1 MTLIN
6 KDNLNTTINIAAVL
20 KGVLLTIVFSLFLS
34 VLTGVAYHF
43 SSLTDQ
49 SLPWFSV
56 AILAVSAFSGS
67 LYAGRQAGNKGLYH
81 GLAVGLLF
89 FSTVWLSAGLLMP
102 GQAIL
107 GIACKLL
114 ITSSAGALGGIIGV
128 GLS

>member
-1 MTLIN
+1 MTSIN
-6 KDNLNTTINIAAVL
+6 KENLNTINIVAVL
-20 KGVLLTIVFSLFLS
+20 KGTLFTIVFSLFFS

-49 SLPWFSV
+49 ALPWFTI

-89 FSTVWLSAGLLMP
+89 FSTVWLSAGLVLP
-102 GQAIL
+102 GQAIV
-107 GIACKLL
+107 GIAFKLL
-114 ITSSAGALGGIIGV
+114 ITSSAGALGGVIGV